1 MGTCPTVTVPAP
13 APWDF
18 CLSPTGPAD
27 TNPQIASKVLGLTLA
42 VSKASSM
49 GGGFRRGCG
58 RTKAGGGVMGTK
70 PLQEQGE
77 TLWGRRGDP
86 HLQNHLVVKNN
97 QCLALPVDA
106 PGEAKSFWQLT
117 SFLWQSGRCAH
128 HTVAPD
134 LYGKPQQHWRW
145 ATGPAG
151 HPGMLGWKSPGRLS
165 RILQARQKCASSPR
179 DMGTAEVAPSPSPAP
194 PLHSP
199 LQTPWILRMKT
210 MTTSPAARTSRSRGC
225 S

>member
-18 CLSPTGPAD
+18 WESLSVSHWPSRHQPTNCL
-27 TNPQIASKVLGLTLA
+27 QVLGLTLA

-145 ATGPAG
+145 ATVMAPPGPAG
-151 HPGMLGWKSPGRLS
+151 HPGMLGWKSPGGLS
-165 RILQARQKCASSPR
+165 RIPQARQNAPALP
-179 DMGTAEVAPSPSPAP
+179 GTWAQQRWPPAP
-194 PLHSP
+194 PQLLLSTLP
-199 LQTPWILRMKT
+199 
-210 MTTSPAARTSRSRGC
+210 SRLLGF
-225 S
+225 